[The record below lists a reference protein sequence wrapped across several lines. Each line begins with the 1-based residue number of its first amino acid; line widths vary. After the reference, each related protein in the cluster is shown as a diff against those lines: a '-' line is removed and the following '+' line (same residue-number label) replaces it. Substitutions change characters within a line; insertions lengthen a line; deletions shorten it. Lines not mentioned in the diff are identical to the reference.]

1 MYYIVIVG
9 PAGSG
14 KSYLVDALSEWL
26 KANEIDAIRVN
37 LDPAAEWMPYQPD
50 VDIRDYIN
58 TREVMK
64 EYKLGPNGALIFSI
78 DMMVNY
84 IDDIKTEIEETRSNY
99 VIIDTPG
106 QMELFAFRE
115 TGPLIV
121 RELIGENKSVVV
133 FLIDVIFLTT
143 PTNIASILTL
153 AMSARLRL
161 QLPLVLAIS
170 KADLLEPAQ
179 IEEFSEKFAN
189 PESLY
194 SSLTESKVDPDIAD
208 AVAKALE
215 ALLPSGASL
224 GSPIRFISSLSGYGI
239 DDLYSAIQQILAG
252 GEDFLTEEPSPRR

>member
-1 MYYIVIVG
+1 MYYVIVIG

-26 KANEIDAIRVN
+26 RANEVDTIKVN
-37 LDPAAEWMPYQPD
+37 LDPAAEWTPYQPD
-50 VDIRDYIN
+50 IDIRDYVN

-78 DMMVNY
+78 DMMINY
-84 IDDIKTEIEETRSNY
+84 IDDIRVEIEETRGNY
-99 VIIDTPG
+99 VIVDTPG

-115 TGPLIV
+115 TGPVVL

-153 AMSARLRL
+153 AMSTRLRL
-161 QLPLVLAIS
+161 QLPLVLAVS
-170 KADLLEPAQ
+170 KADLLEPSQ
-179 IEEFSEKFAN
+179 IDELDEKFAN

-194 SSLTESKVDPDIAD
+194 LSLTESKIDPNVAE
-208 AVAKALE
+208 AVAKTLE
-215 ALLPSGASL
+215 ALLPPGVSL
-224 GSPIRFISSLSGYGI
+224 RSPIRFISSLSGYGI
-239 DDLYSAIQQILAG
+239 DDLYSAIQQVLAG